1 MAHACKS
8 IPKNIVNFFFL
19 LQMYI
24 VTNKSQKCFF
34 VNIFILG
41 RSGVKINKNND
52 TKNKKNDKLPVYK
65 IIADN

>member
-8 IPKNIVNFFFL
+8 IPKNIFNFFFYFKCIL
-19 LQMYI
+19 LQI
-24 VTNKSQKCFF
+24 SHKNVFF

-41 RSGVKINKNND
+41 RSRVKINKNND